1 MDSGRTKHSTLTP
14 QTLVCGF
21 KKQTKRTFWSRKR
34 GLFSNTDFSLIK
46 AANCLFLTRFYQ
58 NQKVLV
64 LGHAEKEECIYW
76 TEW

>member
-1 MDSGRTKHSTLTP
+1 MGVQSTRLHT
-14 QTLVCGF
+14 TNSSMWLKKTNKKNILV
-21 KKQTKRTFWSRKR
+21 KKKRS
-34 GLFSNTDFSLIK
+34 FSNTDFSLIK

>member
-14 QTLVCGF
+14 QTLVCGL
-21 KKQTKRTFWSRKR
+21 KKTNKKNILVKKKRS
-34 GLFSNTDFSLIK
+34 FSNTDFSLIK